1 MTEQGRGQRTN
12 SARAA
17 TSDGSRQQRSRTTA
31 AIASIG
37 ASGRVGQV
45 VLALGLAAGVLMLA
59 SLISTVASVDVAN
72 GSCSVI
78 YDSNPDLAKGCSLS
92 GYERHSIA
100 FVLLGLLAL
109 VMAFGA
115 GPARSRGAAWAL
127 VGVGLIAVL
136 VGLLSDLP
144 VTDDTGAIGRDFEG
158 ATASAGT
165 GLWFE
170 IIGGACALAAGG
182 LRLLAPRPADH
193 GAPGDPRQ
201 GRRQAAHGKHER
213 PTDVARAERRAA
225 RASHREQPAEE

>member
-1 MTEQGRGQRTN
+1 
-12 SARAA
+12 
-17 TSDGSRQQRSRTTA
+17 
-31 AIASIG
+31 
-37 ASGRVGQV
+37 V

-78 YDSNPDLAKGCSLS
+78 YD
-92 GYERHSIA
+92 
-100 FVLLGLLAL
+100 FVLLGLVAL

-170 IIGGACALAAGG
+170 IVGGACALAAGA

-193 GAPGDPRQ
+193 GAPGDPRR

-225 RASHREQPAEE
+225 RASHRQQPAEE